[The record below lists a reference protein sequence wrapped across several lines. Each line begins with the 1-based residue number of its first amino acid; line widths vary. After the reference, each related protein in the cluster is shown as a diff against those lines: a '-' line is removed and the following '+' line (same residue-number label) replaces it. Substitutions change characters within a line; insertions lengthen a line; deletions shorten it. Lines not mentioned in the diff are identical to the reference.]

1 MRVRSIR
8 DLNLH
13 DSRLLDVVIAMDEVT
28 MHLDYVEDYETMR
41 CSRRS
46 LVFRGCT
53 EVSFQINPGY
63 APPDSILGGDEFP
76 SDRGRRVRIETNTS
90 ASVIEI
96 TAGEVE
102 LV

>member
-1 MRVRSIR
+1 MRVSSIL

-28 MHLDYVEDYETMR
+28 MHLDYIEDYCTMR

-53 EVSFQINPGY
+53 EVSAQINPGY
-63 APPDSILGGDEFP
+63 APPDSILGGEEFP

-90 ASVIEI
+90 AMVIEI
-96 TAGEVE
+96 AAREIE
-102 LV
+102 LI